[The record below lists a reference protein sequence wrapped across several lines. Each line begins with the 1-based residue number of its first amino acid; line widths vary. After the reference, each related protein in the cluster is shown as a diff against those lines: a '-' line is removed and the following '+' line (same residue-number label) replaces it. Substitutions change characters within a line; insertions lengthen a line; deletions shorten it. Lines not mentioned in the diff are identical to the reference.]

1 MKSRREHLRDLA
13 MTAVV
18 SQFPYLLNAREAIVT
33 KDSAQLAK
41 IPSSGEVV
49 YRIGLGTYKTFDVAQ
64 DQAARK
70 ELIAVLKAFHEAGGR
85 MIDSSPMYGTSESVL
100 GDLAAPLNLRP
111 PFFMATKVWTS
122 GSAAGKREMAE
133 SMVQMKAPKL
143 DLMQI
148 HNLVDWKT
156 HLPELR
162 RMKAE
167 GIIRYIG
174 ITHYT
179 PSAFPEME
187 KILKAEQLDFIQIP
201 YSIAETAAE
210 KSLIPLAREKKVAVI
225 ANEPFAH
232 GELFRRVKGK
242 EIPTW
247 VSELGIKSWAQFF
260 LKYII
265 GEEGAQFAIPA
276 TSKLDHLIDNMAA
289 GQGVLP
295 NAEQRVRMRRALNL

>member
-1 MKSRREHLRDLA
+1 
-13 MTAVV
+13 
-18 SQFPYLLNAREAIVT
+18 
-33 KDSAQLAK
+33 
-41 IPSSGEVV
+41 
-49 YRIGLGTYKTFDVAQ
+49 
-64 DQAARK
+64 
-70 ELIAVLKAFHEAGGR
+70 
-85 MIDSSPMYGTSESVL
+85 
-100 GDLAAPLNLRP
+100 
-111 PFFMATKVWTS
+111 FMATKVWTS

-133 SMVQMKAPKL
+133 SMKKMKTPKM

-148 HNLVDWKT
+148 HNLVDWKI

-167 GIIRYIG
+167 GLIRYIG

-187 KILKAEQLDFIQIP
+187 KILKSETLDFIQIP

-232 GELFRRVKGK
+232 GDLFRLVKGK
-242 EIPTW
+242 ALPSW
-247 VSELGIKSWAQFF
+247 AAELGIKTWAQFF

-265 GEEGAQFAIPA
+265 GDDAVQFAIPA
-276 TSKLDHLIDNMAA
+276 TRKLDHIFDNMAA
-289 GQGVLP
+289 GRGALP
-295 NAEQRVRMRRALNL
+295 NPEQRARMRRELNV